1 MAREPAPPDGN
12 EKTARRVYVLPT
24 DLVER
29 IVAYQNELGLSS
41 EVEAARR
48 LLDEALLSR
57 DDIVSIVSRVVSQMK
72 KVRSLREAAREVL
85 ASHPLVNRIS
95 FTANDL
101 TFFMADGHSA
111 EVTDKG
117 QATVKD
123 EDDNYY
129 SFGFGEDVPEWAAPV
144 HRRSGPSFG
153 RSSPTEKRSGSM
165 SDAID
170 DDIPF

>member
-1 MAREPAPPDGN
+1 MARAPAPPDGN

-57 DDIVSIVSRVVSQMK
+57 DDIESIVSRVVLQLK

-85 ASHPLVNRIS
+85 ASHPLVKKIVYNS
-95 FTANDL
+95 NDL
-101 TFFMADGHSA
+101 EFHMNDGHSA
-111 EVTDKG
+111 EITERGK
-117 QATVKD
+117 ATLKD
-123 EDDNYY
+123 EQDNIYV
-129 SFGFGEDVPEWAAPV
+129 FGFNRDIPDWAASV
-144 HRRSGPSFG
+144 HKPSASFG
-153 RSSPTEKRSGSM
+153 RSSPMEQRSGSM

-170 DDIPF
+170 EDIPF